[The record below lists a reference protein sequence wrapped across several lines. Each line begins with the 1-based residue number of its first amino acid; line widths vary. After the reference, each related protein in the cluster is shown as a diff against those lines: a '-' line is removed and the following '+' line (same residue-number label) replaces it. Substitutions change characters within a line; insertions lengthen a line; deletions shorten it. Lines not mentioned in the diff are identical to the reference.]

1 MGHEDE
7 RWFEGPGAREP
18 TLAPPRRRA
27 AARAATQTRTANGYS
42 SPPRR
47 SCGRGHYVPL
57 AAVAAEAGVGV
68 GTLYRDYPRRRA
80 LLHAL
85 KCRGYGLL
93 NQVLDEIDKQ
103 DLRGLQALREFL
115 LRTLGIAD
123 QLVLPFH
130 GDPPLISADAVKA
143 RRAMD
148 QYLDRFIRRGHD
160 DGSIRANVTAVDIIV
175 FSSMTT
181 QSLRHDPDSHRIAAR
196 QIAIFT
202 SGLAASGRL
211 ERD

>member
-1 MGHEDE
+1 MSHEDE
-7 RWFEGPGAREP
+7 RWLEGPGAREP
-18 TLAPPRRRA
+18 TPAPPRRR
-27 AARAATQTRTANGYS
+27 
-42 SPPRR
+42 PRR
-47 SCGRGHYVPL
+47 DADQNRERLLVAASAKLREGHYVPL

-68 GTLYRDYPRRRA
+68 GTLYRHYPTRRA

-103 DLRGLQALREFL
+103 DLRGPQALREFL

-143 RRAMD
+143 RRAID
-148 QYLDRFIRRGHD
+148 QHLDRFIRRGRN

-196 QIAIFT
+196 QIAIFA
-202 SGLAASGRL
+202 SGLAASGQL